1 MLQNAACPHTC
12 CDGVASVHADCL
24 AFQVF
29 RIANAGFRVD
39 EDGAVV
45 KDAGGKN
52 GYSGEGL
59 SMRFCTEICRKREL
73 ANIEFRTPYHT
84 AECLNQNGDV
94 FVFDLKSLGLDRA
107 VSQRLSVSKRTEDGF
122 EPDTSH
128 DPLFNRKSRVI
139 DK

>member
-39 EDGAVV
+39 EDGPVV
-45 KDAGGKN
+45 KDTGGEN
-52 GYSGEGL
+52 RYSGEGL
-59 SMRFCTEICRKREL
+59 SMRFRTEICRKREL

-94 FVFDLKSLGLDRA
+94 FVFDLKILGLDRA
-107 VSQRLSVSKRTEDGF
+107 VSQRLSVSKRTKNRLQ
-122 EPDTSH
+122 PDSSH
-128 DPLFNRKSRVI
+128 HRLR
-139 DK
+139 